1 MDEDEVRKELRQQA
15 WDYFEM
21 HGNQRLTTF
30 NFYIVISSVIASA
43 LFTVLPSGQR
53 SHVGWLLG
61 FLLIFFSFVFWK
73 LDSRNKALIKG
84 AEAALEYFEQNS
96 NLKDEGEEPHV
107 AKIFARERFLTSR
120 KRQKN
125 SILFWKNDLS
135 FTKCFGII
143 FISFGVLG
151 LAGIVVSLV

>member
-1 MDEDEVRKELRQQA
+1 MLQSNPKA
-15 WDYFEM
+15 HM
-21 HGNQRLTTF
+21 
-30 NFYIVISSVIASA
+30 S
-43 LFTVLPSGQR
+43 
-53 SHVGWLLG
+53 WLLG

-73 LDSRNKALIKG
+73 LDSRNKDLIKG

-120 KRQKN
+120 KRRQN
-125 SILFWKNDLS
+125 SILFWKNDFS

-143 FISFGVLG
+143 FTSFGLLG